1 MQFVIHNW
9 YLFLALAFVLVLLVG
24 APLNQLLHGIKSVPV
39 SQAVRLVNHESALIV
54 DVREPDEFR
63 TGHIPN
69 SINIPLSALR
79 ARLSEL
85 EKFRD
90 RPIVVSCRTSQRS
103 AKAAMTLRKH
113 NFQSVHV
120 LAGGILAWQS
130 ENLPTQK

>member
-9 YLFLALAFVLVLLVG
+9 YLFLALAVVLVLLVG
-24 APLNQLLHGIKSVPV
+24 TPLNHLLHGIKSVPV

-85 EKFRD
+85 EKYKD

-113 NFQSVHV
+113 KFQSVHV
-120 LAGGILAWQS
+120 LAGGILAWQN